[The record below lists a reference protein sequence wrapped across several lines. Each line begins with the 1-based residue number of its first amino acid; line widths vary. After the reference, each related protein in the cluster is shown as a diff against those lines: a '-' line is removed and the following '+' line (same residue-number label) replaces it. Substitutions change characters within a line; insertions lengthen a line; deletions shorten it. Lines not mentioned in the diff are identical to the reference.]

1 MANPKQR
8 STSPLNPLPY
18 GRTRQAGLVCTA
30 SDLTMMS
37 RETTIG
43 LEKIPDPLLTQDLAD
58 AGIPMCVAPQHN
70 PQGILQC
77 KAEESD
83 APNPFPQAAQD
94 QRQSTTT
101 QRQSSGDCGVVGG
114 KWLTVPH
121 PTIDHAEFQ
130 GSGVYGVDIYYQF
143 YIEGRLVGSL
153 ECRDD
158 CQQVVTQREYDFNLT
173 FTIRHWIGTMVMP
186 ARVAKILRLIKLAR
200 LLGKGAKLAKMLWDD
215 REIVEYVLK
224 QLGPAIKV
232 LEDSADL
239 ICKGRF
245 DPKQL
250 RDALPK
256 YLPQGAMIA

>member
-8 STSPLNPLPY
+8 STSPLYAMPF
-18 GRTRQAGLVCTA
+18 GRTRQAGLACTA
-30 SDLTMMS
+30 SDLTLMS

-43 LEKIPDPLLTQDLAD
+43 LDSIPESQFAQELVDS
-58 AGIPMCVAPQHN
+58 GVPMCVAPQ
-70 PQGILQC
+70 PRPLTSLQC
-77 KAEESD
+77 KLEESD
-83 APNPFPQAAQD
+83 VPNPSPHAAQNR
-94 QRQSTTT
+94 RQSTTAQQQT
-101 QRQSSGDCGVVGG
+101 AGDCGEMTG
-114 KWLTVPH
+114 KWLVVPH

-143 YIEGRLVGSL
+143 HIEGRLIGSL
-153 ECRDD
+153 ECQDN
-158 CQQVVTQREYDFNLT
+158 CQRAVTQREYDYNLT

-186 ARVAKILRLIKLAR
+186 ARAAKILRLIKLAR
-200 LLGKGAKLAKMLWDD
+200 LIGKGAKLAKMLWDD
-215 REIVEYVLK
+215 KDVIEYVLK

-239 ICKGRF
+239 ICKGKF

-256 YLPQGAMIA
+256 YLPEGAMVA